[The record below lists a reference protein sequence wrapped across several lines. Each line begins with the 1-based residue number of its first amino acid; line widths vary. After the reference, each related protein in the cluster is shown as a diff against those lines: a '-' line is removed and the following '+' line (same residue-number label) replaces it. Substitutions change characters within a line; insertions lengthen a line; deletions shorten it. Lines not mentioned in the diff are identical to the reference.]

1 VADTYN
7 NMANVLDKQGKLEKA
22 MGMYSRALSIR
33 KKTLAGTYNNM
44 ALTLQNLGKI
54 EEAQKLEEMV
64 KAIREA

>member
-1 VADTYN
+1 
-7 NMANVLDKQGKLEKA
+7 MANVLDKQGKLEQA
-22 MGMYSRALSIR
+22 MGMYSRALLIR